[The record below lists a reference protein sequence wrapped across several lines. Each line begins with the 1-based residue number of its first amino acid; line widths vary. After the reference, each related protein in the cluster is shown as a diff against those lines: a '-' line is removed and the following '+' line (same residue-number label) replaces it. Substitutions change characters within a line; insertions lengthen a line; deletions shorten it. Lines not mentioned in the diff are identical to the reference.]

1 MQAGRGTKSKG
12 TAAALAPAEEARQL
26 RRAVIASTVGT
37 SIEWYDFFLYG
48 SAAALVLNQQFF
60 PNVDP
65 SSGILLAFGTNFVGF
80 AARPVGAAIFGHY
93 GDRIGRKA
101 TLVATLALMGVGTFL
116 VGLVPPYASIGIWG
130 GILLTVLRLVQGIG
144 VGGEWG
150 GSVLLAME
158 WGARSGRRGFI
169 ASWPQFGVPV
179 GLLLSNGMLAL
190 VTALTGPNFVTWGW
204 RIPFLISLVLVGVG
218 LYIRLGILETPI
230 FRRLVEERRTA
241 AAPVAE
247 VLRKNWREVLLT
259 CLLRTGQQAPFY
271 IFWTYVLVYA
281 TTTLQM
287 QRQDI
292 LIDTLIASGV
302 SLVTVPLWGYL
313 SDRFGRKRT
322 YMFGALAMAL
332 FAWPYFALLD
342 TRVPGL
348 VLLAT
353 VLAPVVHDIQYGPQA
368 AFIAEAFPP
377 RLRYSGASL
386 GYHLASVT
394 AGGPAPIIAAYLLS
408 QFGTSLAIV
417 AYIVVCALISL
428 WSAWMLRDRGS
439 EDIDVEHDERV
450 SNATPLRATAR

>member
-1 MQAGRGTKSKG
+1 MAVTEQVS
-12 TAAALAPAEEARQL
+12 RQQL
-26 RRAVIASTVGT
+26 TRAVIASTVGT

-48 SAAALVLNQQFF
+48 SAAALVLNQQYF

-65 SSGILLAFGTNFVGF
+65 TSGVLLAFGTNFVGF

-101 TLVATLALMGVGTFL
+101 TLVMTLLLMGIGTFL
-116 VGLVPPYASIGIWG
+116 VGLVPPYASIGITG
-130 GILLTVLRLVQGIG
+130 GVLLTILRAIQGIG

-190 VTALTGPNFVTWGW
+190 VTGLTGPNFVTWGW
-204 RIPFLISLVLVGVG
+204 RIPFLISLALVGVG
-218 LYIRLGILETPI
+218 LWIRLGILETPV
-230 FRRLVEERRTA
+230 FTRLLAERRVAT
-241 AAPVAE
+241 APVAE
-247 VLRKNWREVLLT
+247 VLRKNWREVILT

-271 IFWTYVLVYA
+271 IFWTYVLLYA
-281 TTTLQM
+281 TGTLQL
-287 QRQDI
+287 QRQEV
-292 LIDTLIASGV
+292 LNDTLIASGV
-302 SLVTVPLWGYL
+302 SLLTVPLWGHV
-313 SDRFGRKRT
+313 SDRFGRRRT
-322 YMFGALAMAL
+322 YMFGAAAMAL

-342 TRVPGL
+342 TRIPGL
-348 VLLAT
+348 VLLAI

-386 GYHLASVT
+386 GYHLASIT
-394 AGGPAPIIAAYLLS
+394 AGGPAPIVAAYLFS
-408 QFGTSLAIV
+408 QYGSSFAIAV
-417 AYIVVCALISL
+417 YIVICALISL
-428 WSAWMLRDRGS
+428 VSAAVLRDRTT
-439 EDIDVEHDERV
+439 EDIDEEVPAAAAV
-450 SNATPLRATAR
+450 

>member
-1 MQAGRGTKSKG
+1 MATTSEQVT
-12 TAAALAPAEEARQL
+12 RQQL
-26 RRAVIASTVGT
+26 TRAVIASTVGT

-65 SSGILLAFGTNFVGF
+65 TSGVLLAFGTNFVGF
-80 AARPVGAAIFGHY
+80 LARPFGAAIFGHY

-101 TLVATLALMGVGTFL
+101 TLVMTLLLMGIGTFL
-116 VGLVPPYASIGIWG
+116 VGLVPPYASIGILG
-130 GILLTVLRLVQGIG
+130 GVLLTILRALQGIG

-158 WGARSGRRGFI
+158 WGARTGKRGFI

-190 VTALTGPNFVTWGW
+190 VAALTGPNFATWGW
-204 RIPFLISLVLVGVG
+204 RIPFLISIVLVGVG
-218 LYIRLGILETPI
+218 LWIRLGILETPV
-230 FRRLVEERRTA
+230 FTRLLEGRRLA

-247 VLRKNWREVLLT
+247 VLQRNWREVLLT
-259 CLLRTGQQAPFY
+259 CLIRTGQQAPFY

-281 TTTLQM
+281 TSTLQM
-287 QRQDI
+287 QRQDV
-292 LIDTLIASGV
+292 LTDTLIASGV

-313 SDRFGRKRT
+313 SDRFGRRRT
-322 YMFGALAMAL
+322 YMFGAVAMAL

-342 TRVPGL
+342 TRIPGL
-348 VLLAT
+348 VLLAI

-386 GYHLASVT
+386 GYHLASIT
-394 AGGPAPIIAAYLLS
+394 AGGPAPIIAAYLLAT
-408 QFGTSLAIV
+408 FGTSLAIV
-417 AYIVVCALISL
+417 AYIIVCALISL
-428 WSAWMLRDRGS
+428 WSAAILPDRTRA
-439 EDIDVEHDERV
+439 DIDVEEEAV
-450 SNATPLRATAR
+450 PAAAAASAPAT

>member
-1 MQAGRGTKSKG
+1 MQAGQGLKSNGT
-12 TAAALAPAEEARQL
+12 AALAPDEAARQL

-65 SSGILLAFGTNFVGF
+65 TSGTLIAFGTNFVGF
-80 AARPVGAAIFGHY
+80 AARPFGAAIFGHY

-116 VGLVPPYASIGIWG
+116 VGLVPPYASIGIMG
-130 GILLTVLRLVQGIG
+130 GVLLTLLRLIQGIG

-158 WGARSGRRGFI
+158 WGARTGRRGFI

-204 RIPFLISLVLVGVG
+204 RIPFLISLLLVGVG
-218 LYIRLGILETPI
+218 LYIRLGILETPV
-230 FRRLVEERRTA
+230 FQRLVAERRTS

-247 VLRKNWREVLLT
+247 VLRKNWREVILT

-271 IFWTYVLVYA
+271 IFWTYVLLYA
-281 TTTLQM
+281 TNTLQM

-292 LIDTLIASGV
+292 LNDTLIASAV
-302 SLVTVPLWGYL
+302 SLFTVPLWGHL

-322 YMFGALAMAL
+322 YMFGAVAMAL

-353 VLAPVVHDIQYGPQA
+353 VLAPIVHDIQYGPQA

-386 GYHLASVT
+386 GYHLASIT

-417 AYIVVCALISL
+417 AYMVVCALISL
-428 WSAWMLRDRGS
+428 WSASVLRDRGS
-439 EDIDVEHDERV
+439 EDIDVEESV
-450 SNATPLRATAR
+450 SRAAPIRASAS

>member
-1 MQAGRGTKSKG
+1 MDD
-12 TAAALAPAEEARQL
+12 EATRRQL
-26 RRAVIASTVGT
+26 RRAIIASTIGT

-48 SAAALVLNQQFF
+48 SAAALILNQQYF

-65 SSGILLAFGTNFVGF
+65 TSGVLLAFGTNFVGF

-101 TLVATLALMGVGTFL
+101 TLVITLALMGIGTFM
-116 VGLVPPYASIGIWG
+116 VGLVPPYAVIGIWG
-130 GILLTVLRLVQGIG
+130 GVLLTILRALQGIG

-158 WGARSGRRGFI
+158 WGARTGRRGFI

-190 VTALTGPNFVTWGW
+190 VAGLTGPNFATWGW
-204 RIPFLISLVLVGVG
+204 RIPFLLSIVLVGIG
-218 LYIRLGILETPI
+218 LWIRLGILETPV
-230 FRRLVEERRTA
+230 FTRLLEQRKTSS
-241 AAPVAE
+241 APVAE
-247 VLRKNWREVLLT
+247 VLRNNWREVILT

-271 IFWTYVLVYA
+271 IFWTYVLLYA
-281 TTTLQM
+281 TGTLGM
-287 QRQDI
+287 QRQDV

-302 SLVTVPLWGYL
+302 SLCTVPLWGYL

-322 YMFGALAMAL
+322 YMFGAVVMAL

-348 VLLAT
+348 VLVAI
-353 VLAPVVHDIQYGPQA
+353 VLAPIVHDIQYGPQA

-377 RLRYSGASL
+377 RVRYSGASL
-386 GYHLASVT
+386 GYHLASIT

-408 QFGTSLAIV
+408 SFGTSLAIA

-428 WSAWMLRDRGS
+428 WSAAVLPDRTRQ
-439 EDIDVEHDERV
+439 DIDTELGDTVTR
-450 SNATPLRATAR
+450 TAVAPI

>member
-1 MQAGRGTKSKG
+1 MSDMTGLAAP
-12 TAAALAPAEEARQL
+12 TADEATRRQL

-48 SAAALVLNQQFF
+48 SAAALVLNQQYF

-65 SSGILLAFGTNFVGF
+65 TSGVLLAFGTNFVGF
-80 AARPVGAAIFGHY
+80 AARPVGAAIFGHF

-101 TLVATLALMGVGTFL
+101 TLVVTLALMGIGTFL
-116 VGLVPPYASIGIWG
+116 VGLVPPYASIGIMG
-130 GILLTVLRLVQGIG
+130 GVLLTILRAVQGIG

-158 WGARSGRRGFI
+158 WGAKTGRRGFL

-190 VTALTGPNFVTWGW
+190 VTALTGPNFATWGW
-204 RIPFLISLVLVGVG
+204 RIPFLISIVLVGVG
-218 LYIRLGILETPI
+218 LWIRLGILETPV
-230 FRRLVEERRTA
+230 FSRLLEQRRTS

-247 VLRKNWREVLLT
+247 VLRRNWREVILT
-259 CLLRTGQQAPFY
+259 CLIRTGQQAPFS
-271 IFWTYVLVYA
+271 IFWTYVLTYA
-281 TTTLQM
+281 TTALQM
-287 QRQDI
+287 QRQDV
-292 LIDTLIASGV
+292 LTDTLIASGV
-302 SLVTVPLWGYL
+302 SLVTVPLSGYL
-313 SDRFGRKRT
+313 SDRFGRRRT
-322 YMFGALAMAL
+322 YMFGAVAMAL

-342 TRVPGL
+342 TRIPGL
-348 VLLAT
+348 VLLAI

-408 QFGTSLAIV
+408 QFGSSLAIV

-428 WSAWMLRDRGS
+428 WAAAVLRDRTS
-439 EDIDVEHDERV
+439 EDIDSEIEESALRP
-450 SNATPLRATAR
+450 ATVPAT

>member
-1 MQAGRGTKSKG
+1 MSAND
-12 TAAALAPAEEARQL
+12 LATRQQL
-26 RRAVIASTVGT
+26 RRAVIASTIGT

-48 SAAALVLNQQFF
+48 SAAALVLHSQFF

-65 SSGILLAFGTNFVGF
+65 TSGILIAFGTNFVGF

-101 TLVATLALMGVGTFL
+101 TLVATLALMGIGTFL
-116 VGLVPPYASIGIWG
+116 VGLVPPYASIGILG
-130 GILLTVLRLVQGIG
+130 GVLLTLLRALQGIG

-150 GSVLLAME
+150 GSVLLSME
-158 WGARSGRRGFI
+158 WGARTGKRGFI

-190 VTALTGPNFVTWGW
+190 VAATTGPNFATWGW
-204 RIPFLISLVLVGVG
+204 RIPFLISIVLVGVG
-218 LYIRLGILETPI
+218 LWIRLGILETPV
-230 FRRLVEERRTA
+230 FSRLLEQRLTV

-247 VLRKNWREVLLT
+247 VLKRNWREVLLT
-259 CLLRTGQQAPFY
+259 CLIRTGQQAPFY

-281 TTTLQM
+281 TGTLQLP
-287 QRQDI
+287 RQEV
-292 LIDTLIASGV
+292 LNDTLIASAV

-348 VLLAT
+348 VLLAI

-394 AGGPAPIIAAYLLS
+394 AGAPAPLTAAYLLR
-408 QFGTSLAIV
+408 QLGPSLAIA
-417 AYIVVCALISL
+417 AYS
-428 WSAWMLRDRGS
+428 
-439 EDIDVEHDERV
+439 
-450 SNATPLRATAR
+450 